1 MASRVLVALDG
12 SEQAEAALEHAIEKH
27 PEAELVAV
35 HVIDILSGMYGEHYV
50 DYQAVQEGQEQRSER
65 ILEDAAEIADN
76 HDRELVTQTL
86 VGKPASGIIDT
97 AEEFDVDH
105 VIVGSRGRSGVS
117 RVLLG
122 SVAETVARRSPVPVT
137 IVR

>member
-12 SEQAEAALEHAIEKH
+12 SEQAEAALEHAIEEH
-27 PEAELVAV
+27 PEAELIAV

-50 DYQAVQEGQEQRSER
+50 DYQSIREGQEQRAER
-65 ILEDAAEIADN
+65 ILDDAVEIADN
-76 HDRELVTQTL
+76 HDRELVTQIL
-86 VGKPASGIIDT
+86 VGKPASGIIDAT
-97 AEEFDVDH
+97 EEFDVDH

>member
-12 SEQAEAALEHAIEKH
+12 SEQAEAALEHAIEEH
-27 PEAELVAV
+27 PEAELIAV

-50 DYQAVQEGQEQRSER
+50 DYQSIREGQEQRAER
-65 ILEDAAEIADN
+65 ILDDAAEIADN
-76 HDRELVTQTL
+76 HDRELETQIL
-86 VGKPASGIIDT
+86 VGKPASGIIDA